1 MKTNL
6 HNVLSSYEHGHTRKE
21 KCKCLARI
29 LRSVVVMYE
38 FGVNAS
44 QMTCSILGGYL
55 LQVDGVGVVA
65 AA

>member
-1 MKTNL
+1 MFFQVTNTVTL
-6 HNVLSSYEHGHTRKE
+6 E
-21 KCKCLARI
+21 KRSVNLWPGFRE
-29 LRSVVVMYE
+29 SVVVMYE